1 MKPVSIFTLFLAAV
15 ICSLDLYAAH
25 HESDVLEDKIWV
37 RPGYEL
43 IVADGSI
50 RSPRFMEVT
59 PDGTLYV
66 TITKRGEI
74 KTLFD
79 EDQDGKY
86 EKVVTYAKGY
96 DFVHAVEWHDG
107 WLWFSQTFAIHKS
120 RDTNNDGVADE
131 IVEVIGR
138 DQLDAEEGGHSWRAL
153 MIHNNRIYTHIG
165 DQTNSTDQEIDDS
178 DRKKIFTFALDG
190 SDKKEFASGVR
201 NTEEF
206 GIRPGTNEIWGA
218 DHDIDKLYESMEK
231 SVRGEWGQP
240 FTDLNPAAEFN
251 HYVEGGFY
259 GHPFILANRLPNPQF
274 IFRQDLVELA
284 SKTIVPEWLMP
295 AHCSANG
302 MAFYDDDQFPDAR
315 GDAFIAMRGGW
326 NNAAEKVGYCVQRIL
341 FEFGKPYGSKK
352 YVNFLTSNQ
361 EVLGRPA
368 DVAVD
373 NDGSL
378 LITDDTENH
387 IYRLRYVGN

>member
-1 MKPVSIFTLFLAAV
+1 MKQFYMVIIALITLLSSTPLYADHHETD
-15 ICSLDLYAAH
+15 SLD
-25 HESDVLEDKIWV
+25 DKIWV

-43 IVADGSI
+43 TIADESI

-59 PDGTLYV
+59 PGGTLYV
-66 TITKRGEI
+66 SVTKRGEI
-74 KTLFD
+74 KSLMD
-79 EDQDGKY
+79 KNNDGKY
-86 EKVVTYAKGY
+86 EQVETYAKGY
-96 DFVHAVEWHDG
+96 DFVHGVEWHDG
-107 WLWFSQTFAIHKS
+107 WLWFSQTFAIYKS

-131 IVEVIGR
+131 IIEVIGK

-153 MIHNNRIYTHIG
+153 TIHNNRIYTHIG
-165 DQTNSTDQEIDDS
+165 DQTNATDQEIDDT

-201 NTEEF
+201 NTEELCV
-206 GIRPGTNEIWGA
+206 RPGTDELWGA

-231 SVRGEWGQP
+231 SVRGEFGQP
-240 FTDLNPAAEFN
+240 FTDLNPAAELNRF
-251 HYVEGGFY
+251 VEGGFY

-274 IFRQDLVELA
+274 MFRQDLVELA

-295 AHCSANG
+295 SHSSANG
-302 MAFYDDDQFPDAR
+302 MTFYDHDQFPESK

-326 NNAAEKVGYCVQRIL
+326 NNSAEKVGYCVQRIL
-341 FEFGKPYGSKK
+341 FEFGHPYGSQK
-352 YVNFLTSNQ
+352 YVNFLTTNQ

-368 DVAVD
+368 DVTVD

-378 LITDDTENH
+378 LISDDTNNH
-387 IYRLRYVGN
+387 IYRLRYVGE